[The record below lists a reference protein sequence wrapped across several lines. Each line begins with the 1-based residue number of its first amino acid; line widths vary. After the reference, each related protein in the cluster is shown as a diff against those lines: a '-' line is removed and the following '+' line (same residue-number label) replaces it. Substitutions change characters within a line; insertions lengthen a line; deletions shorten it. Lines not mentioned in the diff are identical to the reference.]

1 MASSDGL
8 AQEHPILSRVVRI
21 GSFTI
26 LSVFTL
32 AVVYPLIAV
41 LFNSFKTQFDFFT
54 NPWWLPSQLVF
65 DNYVYAWQ
73 QARIPRFMLN
83 SVVVALLT
91 TGLTLVLA
99 SLAGYAFAR
108 FQFRWRNSLFLLF
121 AILLIVPAPIS
132 IIPLYVIVAVLHLID
147 TYWALVLPY
156 VAGSMP
162 LSIYL
167 LRAFFAT
174 IPREL
179 TDAARIDGCS
189 ELSAF
194 VRVVL
199 PISRPGIATVGIL
212 AFVHAW
218 NEFFL
223 ALIFIHNQD
232 LMTLP
237 LGLQTF
243 FYQYHVE
250 WPYYFA
256 GLSTAIIPIIIV
268 YVALQRQFI
277 RGMTAGAVR

>member
-1 MASSDGL
+1 MARDRVVH
-8 AQEHPILSRVVRI
+8 EHPVLARALKI
-21 GSFTI
+21 GSLVVLTA
-26 LSVFTL
+26 FTL

-41 LFNSFKTQFDFFT
+41 LFNSFKTQSDFFT
-54 NPWWLPSQLVF
+54 NPWWWPQKLIF
-65 DNYVYAWQ
+65 DNYAYAWQ

-83 SVVVALLT
+83 SAVVAVLT
-91 TGLTLVLA
+91 TLLTLVLA
-99 SLAGYAFAR
+99 SLAGYAFAK
-108 FQFRWRNSLFLLF
+108 FSFRWRNGLFLLF

-132 IIPLYVIVAVLHLID
+132 IIPLYVIVAEMHLID

-156 VAGSMP
+156 AAGGLP

-189 ELSAF
+189 DFTAF

-212 AFVHAW
+212 AFVNAW

-256 GLSTAIIPIIIV
+256 GLSTAIIPIIVV

>member
-1 MASSDGL
+1 MAKSSAL
-8 AQEHPILSRVVRI
+8 AHEHPVLPRVVRI
-21 GSFTI
+21 ASVTV
-26 LSVFTL
+26 LAVFTL
-32 AVVYPLIAV
+32 AVVYPLLAV
-41 LFNSFKTQFDFFT
+41 FFNSFKTQADFFT
-54 NPWWLPSQLVF
+54 NPWWLPEHLVLG
-65 DNYVYAWQ
+65 NYTYAWT

-83 SVVVALLT
+83 SLVVAVLT

-108 FQFRWRNSLFLLF
+108 FRFRWRNGLFLLF

-132 IIPLYVIVAVLHLID
+132 IIPLYVIVAELHLID

-156 VAGSMP
+156 AAGAMP

-174 IPREL
+174 IPSEL

-189 ELSAF
+189 DLSAF
-194 VRVVL
+194 LRVVL

-256 GLSTAIIPIIIV
+256 GLSTAIVPIIIV

>member
-1 MASSDGL
+1 MARDGIVH
-8 AQEHPILSRVVRI
+8 EHPVLSRALRI
-21 GSFTI
+21 GSFAVLT
-26 LSVFTL
+26 VFTL
-32 AVVYPLIAV
+32 AVVYPLLAV
-41 LFNSFKTQFDFFT
+41 LFNSFKTQADFFT
-54 NPWWLPSQLVF
+54 NPWWLPERIVLG
-65 DNYVYAWQ
+65 NYTYAWQ

-83 SVVVALLT
+83 SAAVAVLT
-91 TGLTLVLA
+91 TLLTLVLS
-99 SLAGYAFAR
+99 SLAGYAFAKFR
-108 FQFRWRNSLFLLF
+108 FRWRNGLFLLF

-132 IIPLYVIVAVLHLID
+132 IIPLYVIVAEMRLID

-156 VAGSMP
+156 AAGSLP

-174 IPREL
+174 IPSEL

-189 ELSAF
+189 DFAAF
-194 VRVVL
+194 WRVVL

-256 GLSTAIIPIIIV
+256 GLSTAIIPIVVV